1 MMKLLLLSLALV
13 LAAFSQMPAAIAA
26 GDGGVAVRLEASKV
40 VAQAGGESLQPATA
54 ARPGDTVEY
63 RATYT
68 NRGKSVARNVEA
80 TLPIPAGTLV
90 YLPATARPTAVL
102 ASLDGNRFAPVPLTR
117 TVIRADGAKELQPV
131 PYAEYRYLRWTL
143 GDLAPGASTTIRARM
158 GVNNGEKQP

>member
-1 MMKLLLLSLALV
+1 MKTLLSSLALV
-13 LAAFSQMPAAIAA
+13 LVAFSQISAAMAV
-26 GDGGVAVRLEASKV
+26 GDGDVAVHLEASKV

-90 YLPATARPTAVL
+90 YLPATARPAAVL
-102 ASLDGNRFAPVPLTR
+102 ASLDSNQFAPVPLTR
-117 TVIRADGAKELQPV
+117 TVIRANGTKELQPV

-143 GDLAPGASTTIRARM
+143 GDLAPGASTTVRARM
-158 GVNNGEKQP
+158 NLVNGDKQP